1 MKQADNIFLIGF
13 SGSGK
18 STVGPLLA
26 GKLGR
31 TFVDIDA
38 IIESR
43 TGLAIADI
51 FAQRGET
58 LFRRLETESIADLV
72 GDSGPARVVA
82 LGGGG
87 FQSAANRALVRKAGL
102 SIYLRCS
109 VREIYRRM
117 RGMSDRPLLTV
128 RPSQGETPREAVLR
142 RIRTL
147 LDKRRRNYE
156 SADIVVSTTMKAPDQ
171 VADEIVR
178 RVISGYGSR

>member
-1 MKQADNIFLIGF
+1 MVQADNIFLIGF
-13 SGSGK
+13 SGCGK

-26 GKLGR
+26 RKLGR

-51 FAQRGET
+51 FAQRGEAA
-58 LFRRLETESIADLV
+58 FRQLETESIEEVAGGSD
-72 GDSGPARVVA
+72 PARIVA
-82 LGGGG
+82 LGGGA
-87 FQSAANRALVRKAGL
+87 FQSAANRTLIRKAGL

-109 VREIYRRM
+109 EREIYRRM
-117 RGMSDRPLLTV
+117 RGIGDRPLLAV
-128 RPSQGETPREAVLR
+128 QPRRGETPREALLR

-156 SADIVVSTTMKAPDQ
+156 SADIVVSTTMKTPGE

-178 RVISGYGSR
+178 KVSSGYGSR